1 MSRPP
6 QPEDLYRFRIP
17 TDPNLSPEG
26 ELVAFTIQTAAPGR
40 DAYRHAIWLAPADG
54 SAQPRQVTLGV
65 RSDTHPRF
73 SPDGRTL
80 AFLSDRR
87 PVTEE
92 EPDAP
97 KDREDGTQVHLLPL
111 DGGEARRLTDL
122 PRGVDG
128 FAWSPDGRSLVVRST
143 SYAPTR
149 AADSRA
155 RGKVALPKPGEL
167 PTSDYRYLDRLQ
179 NMLNGPGFVYD
190 RVSNLWIVD
199 VATGAARRLTK
210 GRTSHDAPVFSPD
223 GTRVAYVAQG
233 GRDPDLDWQFDVRV
247 VEVASG
253 RDIRITDGAG
263 SAFGTPAWLADGLTL
278 ALLGHRYPRAGGS
291 RNDIWLFAA
300 DGSEAG
306 KGGGRN
312 LSGRHD
318 LMPGSGMG
326 SDITPGEPARLWATP
341 DGRHLLFTAPIRGSY
356 ELWRIALHDGDV
368 KRLTDGRH
376 YLSGWHAVR
385 RPDGSARVAVIR
397 SDPAALGDV
406 HVVDLGA
413 DGHAGHAD
421 HADGAGSADLRPIT
435 HCNDEVLEEIDLRVA
450 TERWVTVDGLEIQGW
465 LISCAAAEAGEP
477 APLVLQIHGG
487 PHTLYGWA
495 PYWEFQVLAGSGV
508 SVLATNPR
516 GSEGYGQDF
525 NAANVPDWA
534 VGPTRDVL
542 AHVDAAVKAGIADPK
557 RLGVAGGSYGGYLTN
572 WIVGAD
578 QRFAAAMTCRSVS
591 DLATLLL
598 TGDLAGGIFG
608 KMEFGAH
615 PWEDPELY
623 RRLSPLT
630 YADKIRTPLLIQH
643 AENDLRCPIGQAEA
657 LFAVLRTLKRP
668 VRLMRV
674 PNESHE
680 LTRSGAPF
688 RRAENL
694 VQARAWFGHY
704 LVAGRKGLPPL
715 PKNRAGK

>member
-1 MSRPP
+1 MTV
-6 QPEDLYRFRIP
+6 Q
-17 TDPNLSPEG
+17 
-26 ELVAFTIQTAAPGR
+26 VAAPSR
-40 DAYRHAIWLAPADG
+40 DAYRHAIWLVPSDG
-54 SAQPRQVTLGV
+54 STPPRQATIGV
-65 RSDTHPRF
+65 RHDTHPRF
-73 SPDGRTL
+73 SPDGRSL

-92 EPDAP
+92 EPEAP

-128 FAWSPDGRSLVVRST
+128 FAWSPDGRWLVVRSA
-143 SYAPTR
+143 SAR
-149 AADSRA
+149 ANRVEDARA
-155 RGKVALPKPGEL
+155 RGKGAPPKPGEP

-179 NMLNGPGFVYD
+179 NMLNGPGFIYD
-190 RVSNLWIVD
+190 HVSNLWLVE
-199 VATGAARRLTK
+199 VATGAARRLTT
-210 GRTSHDAPVFSPD
+210 GRTNHEDPVFSPD

-233 GRDPDLDWQFDVRV
+233 GRDPDLGWQFDVHV
-247 VEVASG
+247 VDVASG
-253 RDIRITDGAG
+253 RDVRITDGAG
-263 SAFGTPAWLADGLTL
+263 SAFGTPAWLQDARTV
-278 ALLGHRYPRAGGS
+278 AALGHRYPRAGGS

-306 KGGGRN
+306 KGDGRN

-326 SDITPGEPARLWATP
+326 SDITPGEPAHLWAAP
-341 DGRHLLFTAPIRGSY
+341 DGRHLLFSAPVRGSY
-356 ELWRIALHDGDV
+356 ELWRIAIDDGEV
-368 KRLTDGRH
+368 ERLTDGRH

-385 RPDGSARVAVIR
+385 RPDGSVRVAVIR

-406 HVVDLGA
+406 HIVDLGA
-413 DGHAGHAD
+413 DGQAGT
-421 HADGAGSADLRPIT
+421 DGSGGLNRIT
-435 HCNDEVLEEIDLRVA
+435 HWNDEVLAEVDLRPAV
-450 TERWVTVDGLEIQGW
+450 ERWVEVDGQEVQGW
-465 LISCAAAEAGEP
+465 LIPCAAAAAGNA

-508 SVLATNPR
+508 SVLVTNPR

-525 NAANVPDWA
+525 NAANIPDWA

-542 AHVDAAVKAGIADPK
+542 AHVDAVVDDGLADPG

-578 QRFAAAMTCRSVS
+578 SRFAAAMTCRSVT
-591 DLATLLL
+591 DLATLML
-598 TGDLAGGIFG
+598 TGDLAGGMFG
-608 KMEFGAH
+608 KMEFGAQ

-657 LFAVLRTLKRP
+657 LFAVLRTLRRP
-668 VRLMRV
+668 VRFMRV

-694 VQARAWFGHY
+694 VQVRAWFGHY

-715 PKNRAGK
+715 PRDRAGK

>member
-17 TDPNLSPEG
+17 TDPRLSPDG
-26 ELVAFTIQTAAPGR
+26 EMVAFTIQSAARGR

-54 SAQPRQVTLGV
+54 GAPPRQATLGV
-65 RSDTHPRF
+65 RHDTHPRF

-97 KDREDGTQVHLLPL
+97 TDREDGTQVHLLPL

-122 PRGVDG
+122 PRGVTG
-128 FAWSPDGRSLVVRST
+128 FAWSSDGRSLVVQSA
-143 SYAPTR
+143 SHGSTR
-149 AADSRA
+149 AEDARA
-155 RGKVALPKPGEL
+155 RGKKVEPPRPGEP
-167 PTSDYRYLDRLQ
+167 PTSDYRYVDRLQ
-179 NMLNGPGFVYD
+179 NMLNGPGFIYD

-199 VATGAARRLTK
+199 VETGGARRLTA
-210 GRTSHDAPVFSPD
+210 GRTNHEDPVFSPD
-223 GTRVAYVAQG
+223 GTRVAYVARG
-233 GRDPDLDWQFDVRV
+233 GRDPDLDWQFDLHV
-247 VEVASG
+247 VDVASG
-253 RDIRITDGAG
+253 DDVRITDGSG
-263 SAFGTPAWLADGLTL
+263 SAFGSPAWLPDGQTV
-278 ALLGHRYPRAGGS
+278 AALGHRYPRAGGS

-300 DGSEAG
+300 DGSQAG
-306 KGGGRN
+306 KRGGQN

-326 SDITPGEPARLWATP
+326 SDVTPGEPARMWATP

-356 ELWRIALHDGDV
+356 ELWRIAIDDGEV
-368 KRLTDGRH
+368 ERLTEGRH
-376 YLSGWHAVR
+376 YLSGWDAVR
-385 RPDGSARVAVIR
+385 RPDRSARVAVIR

-413 DGHAGHAD
+413 DGHAGDPDEAE
-421 HADGAGSADLRPIT
+421 LRQIS
-435 HCNDEVLEEIDLRVA
+435 HCNADALEEIELRQA
-450 TERWVTVDGLEIQGW
+450 IERWVTVDGLEIQGW
-465 LISCAAAEAGEP
+465 LLPCAAAEAGEP

-525 NAANVPDWA
+525 NAANLPDWA
-534 VGPTRDVL
+534 LGPTRDVL
-542 AHVDAAVKAGIADPK
+542 AHVDAAVEAGIADPR

-572 WIVGAD
+572 WIVAAD
-578 QRFAAAMTCRSVS
+578 QRFAAAMTCRSVT
-591 DLATLLL
+591 DLAALML

-608 KMEFGAH
+608 KMEFGAQ

-630 YADKIRTPLLIQH
+630 YADRIRTPLLIQH
-643 AENDLRCPIGQAEA
+643 AENDLRCPIAQAEA
-657 LFAVLRTLKRP
+657 LFAVLRTLRRP
-668 VRLMRV
+668 VRFMRV

-694 VQARAWFGHY
+694 VQARDWFGHY

-715 PKNRAGK
+715 PRERAGK

>member
-1 MSRPP
+1 MTV
-6 QPEDLYRFRIP
+6 Q
-17 TDPNLSPEG
+17 
-26 ELVAFTIQTAAPGR
+26 VAAPSR
-40 DAYRHAIWLAPADG
+40 DAYRHAIWLVPSDG
-54 SAQPRQVTLGV
+54 STPPRQATLGV
-65 RSDTHPRF
+65 RHDTHPRF
-73 SPDGRTL
+73 SPDGRSL

-92 EPDAP
+92 EPEAP

-128 FAWSPDGRSLVVRST
+128 FAWSPDGRWLVVRSA
-143 SYAPTR
+143 SARPTR
-149 AADSRA
+149 AEDARA
-155 RGKVALPKPGEL
+155 RGKGAPPKPGDP

-179 NMLNGPGFVYD
+179 NMLNGPGFIYD
-190 RVSNLWIVD
+190 HVSNLWLVE
-199 VATGAARRLTK
+199 VATGTARRLTT
-210 GRTSHDAPVFSPD
+210 GRTNHEDPVFSPD

-233 GRDPDLDWQFDVRV
+233 GRDPDLGWQFDVHV
-247 VEVASG
+247 VDVASG
-253 RDIRITDGAG
+253 RDVRITDGAG
-263 SAFGTPAWLADGLTL
+263 SAFGTPAWLEDGRTV
-278 ALLGHRYPRAGGS
+278 AMLGHRYPRAGGS

-300 DGSEAG
+300 DGSQAR
-306 KGGGRN
+306 KGEGRN

-326 SDITPGEPARLWATP
+326 SDITPGEPAHLWAAP
-341 DGRHLLFTAPIRGSY
+341 DGRHLLFSAPVRGSY
-356 ELWRIALHDGDV
+356 ELWRIALDDGEV
-368 KRLTDGRH
+368 ERLTDGRH

-385 RPDGSARVAVIR
+385 RPDGSVRVAVIR
-397 SDPAALGDV
+397 SDPTALGDV

-413 DGHAGHAD
+413 DGRAGTD
-421 HADGAGSADLRPIT
+421 SGDGLRRITHWNDDVLEEVDLRPA
-435 HCNDEVLEEIDLRVA
+435 V
-450 TERWVTVDGLEIQGW
+450 ERWVEVDGQEVQGW
-465 LISCAAAEAGEP
+465 LIPCATAAAGNA

-525 NAANVPDWA
+525 NAANIPDWA

-542 AHVDAAVKAGIADPK
+542 AHVDAVVGDGLADPG

-578 QRFAAAMTCRSVS
+578 SRFAAAMTCRSVT
-591 DLATLLL
+591 DLATLML
-598 TGDLAGGIFG
+598 TGDLAGGMFG
-608 KMEFGAH
+608 KMEFGAQ

-630 YADKIRTPLLIQH
+630 YADRIRTPLLIQH

-657 LFAVLRTLKRP
+657 LFAVLRTLRRP
-668 VRLMRV
+668 VRFMRV

-694 VQARAWFGHY
+694 VQVKAWFGHY

-715 PKNRAGK
+715 PRNRAGK

>member
-1 MSRPP
+1 MTV
-6 QPEDLYRFRIP
+6 Q
-17 TDPNLSPEG
+17 
-26 ELVAFTIQTAAPGR
+26 VAAPSR
-40 DAYRHAIWLAPADG
+40 DAYRHAIWLVPSDG
-54 SAQPRQVTLGV
+54 STPPRQATLGV
-65 RSDTHPRF
+65 RHDTHPRF
-73 SPDGRTL
+73 SPDGRSL

-92 EPDAP
+92 EPEAP
-97 KDREDGTQVHLLPL
+97 TDREDATQVHLLPL

-128 FAWSPDGRSLVVRST
+128 FAWSPDGRWLVVRSA
-143 SYAPTR
+143 SAR
-149 AADSRA
+149 ANRVEDARA
-155 RGKVALPKPGEL
+155 RGKGAPPKPGEP

-179 NMLNGPGFVYD
+179 NMLNGPGFIYD
-190 RVSNLWIVD
+190 HVSNLWLVE
-199 VATGAARRLTK
+199 VATGAARRLTT
-210 GRTSHDAPVFSPD
+210 GRTNHEDPVFSPD

-233 GRDPDLDWQFDVRV
+233 GRDPDLGWQFDVHV
-247 VEVASG
+247 VDVASG
-253 RDIRITDGAG
+253 RDVRITDGAS
-263 SAFGTPAWLADGLTL
+263 SAFGTPAWLQDGRTV
-278 ALLGHRYPRAGGS
+278 AALGHRYPRAGGS

-306 KGGGRN
+306 KGEGRN

-326 SDITPGEPARLWATP
+326 SDITPGEPAHLWAAP
-341 DGRHLLFTAPIRGSY
+341 DGRHLLFSAPVRGSY
-356 ELWRIALHDGDV
+356 ELWRIAIDDGEV
-368 KRLTDGRH
+368 ERLTDGRH

-385 RPDGSARVAVIR
+385 RPDGSVRVAVIR

-406 HVVDLGA
+406 HIVDLGA
-413 DGHAGHAD
+413 DGQAGT
-421 HADGAGSADLRPIT
+421 DGSGGLNRIT
-435 HCNDEVLEEIDLRVA
+435 HWNDEVLAEVDLRPAV
-450 TERWVTVDGLEIQGW
+450 ERWVEVDGQEVQGW
-465 LISCAAAEAGEP
+465 LIPCAAAAAGNA

-508 SVLATNPR
+508 SVLVTNPR

-525 NAANVPDWA
+525 NAANIPDWA

-542 AHVDAAVKAGIADPK
+542 AHVDAVVDDGLADPG

-578 QRFAAAMTCRSVS
+578 SRFAAAMTCRSVT
-591 DLATLLL
+591 DLATLML
-598 TGDLAGGIFG
+598 TGDLAGGMFG
-608 KMEFGAH
+608 KMEFGAQ

-657 LFAVLRTLKRP
+657 LFAVLRTLRRP
-668 VRLMRV
+668 VRFMRV

-694 VQARAWFGHY
+694 VQVRAWFGHY

-715 PKNRAGK
+715 PRDRAGK

>member
-17 TDPNLSPEG
+17 TDPWLSPSG
-26 ELVAFTIQTAAPGR
+26 ELVAMSVQVAAPSR
-40 DAYRHAIWLAPADG
+40 DAYRHAIWLVPSDG
-54 SAQPRQVTLGV
+54 STPPRQATLGV
-65 RSDTHPRF
+65 RHDTHPRF
-73 SPDGRTL
+73 SPDGRWL

-92 EPDAP
+92 EPEAP

-128 FAWSPDGRSLVVRST
+128 FAWSPDGRWLVVRSA
-143 SYAPTR
+143 SAR
-149 AADSRA
+149 ANRVEDARA
-155 RGKVALPKPGEL
+155 RGKGAPPKPGEP

-179 NMLNGPGFVYD
+179 NMLNGPGFIYD
-190 RVSNLWIVD
+190 HVSNLWLVE
-199 VATGAARRLTK
+199 VATGAARRLTT
-210 GRTSHDAPVFSPD
+210 GRTNHEDPVFSPD

-233 GRDPDLDWQFDVRV
+233 GRDPDLGWQFDVHV
-247 VEVASG
+247 VDVASG
-253 RDIRITDGAG
+253 RDVRITDGAG
-263 SAFGTPAWLADGLTL
+263 SAFGTPAWLQDGRTV
-278 ALLGHRYPRAGGS
+278 AALGHRYPRAGGS

-300 DGSEAG
+300 DGSQAR
-306 KGGGRN
+306 KGEGRN

-326 SDITPGEPARLWATP
+326 SDITPGEPAHLWAAP
-341 DGRHLLFTAPIRGSY
+341 DGRHLLFSAPVRGSY
-356 ELWRIALHDGDV
+356 ELWRIAIDDGEV
-368 KRLTDGRH
+368 ERLTDGRH

-385 RPDGSARVAVIR
+385 RPDGSVRVAVIR

-406 HVVDLGA
+406 HIVALGA
-413 DGHAGHAD
+413 DGQAGT
-421 HADGAGSADLRPIT
+421 DGSGGLNRIT
-435 HCNDEVLEEIDLRVA
+435 HWNDEVLAEVDLRPAV
-450 TERWVTVDGLEIQGW
+450 ERWVEVDGQEVQGW
-465 LISCAAAEAGEP
+465 LIPCAAAAAGNA

-525 NAANVPDWA
+525 NAANIPDWA

-542 AHVDAAVKAGIADPK
+542 AHVDAVVGDGLADPG

-578 QRFAAAMTCRSVS
+578 SRFAAAMTCRSVT
-591 DLATLLL
+591 DLATLML
-598 TGDLAGGIFG
+598 TGDLAGGMFG
-608 KMEFGAH
+608 KMEFGAQ

-630 YADKIRTPLLIQH
+630 YADRIRTPLLIQH

-657 LFAVLRTLKRP
+657 LFAVLRTLRRP
-668 VRLMRV
+668 VRFMRV

-694 VQARAWFGHY
+694 VQVRAWFGHY

-715 PKNRAGK
+715 PRNRAGK

>member
-6 QPEDLYRFRIP
+6 QPDDLYRFRIP
-17 TDPNLSPEG
+17 TDPQLSPNG
-26 ELVAFTIQTAAPGR
+26 DSIAFTVQVAAPGR
-40 DAYRHAIWLAPADG
+40 DAYRHAIWLVPADASAPA
-54 SAQPRQVTLGV
+54 RQVTLGV
-65 RSDTHPRF
+65 RHDTHPRF

-97 KDREDGTQVHLLPL
+97 PDREDGTQVHLLPL

-128 FAWSPDGRSLVVRST
+128 FAWSPDGRSLVVRSA
-143 SYAPTR
+143 SRAPDRR
-149 AADSRA
+149 ADARA
-155 RGKVALPKPGEL
+155 RGKAPQPKPGQ
-167 PTSDYRYLDRLQ
+167 PPVSDYRYIDRLQ

-190 RVSNLWIVD
+190 HVANLWLVD
-199 VATGAARRLTK
+199 AVTGAARRLTT
-210 GRTSHDAPVFSPD
+210 GPTSHDDLVFSPD
-223 GTRVAYVAQG
+223 GSRVAYVAQG

-247 VEVASG
+247 VDVASG
-253 RDIRITDGAG
+253 HDIRITDSAG
-263 SAFGTPAWLADGLTL
+263 SAFGSPAWLADGRTV
-278 ALLGHRYPRAGGS
+278 AVLGHRYPRAGGS

-300 DGSEAG
+300 DGSEAAAG
-306 KGGGRN
+306 AGHN
-312 LSGRHD
+312 LSERHD

-341 DGRHLLFTAPIRGSY
+341 DGRHILFTAPIHGSY
-356 ELWRIALHDGDV
+356 ELWRIAIDDGKVD
-368 KRLTDGRH
+368 RITDGHH
-376 YLSGWHAVR
+376 YLSGWHAVPR
-385 RPDGSARVAVIR
+385 TGLGVRVAAIR
-397 SDPAALGDV
+397 SDPTALGDV
-406 HVVDLGA
+406 HVVDLGS
-413 DGHAGHAD
+413 
-421 HADGAGSADLRPIT
+421 DGAADDPAGAELRRIT
-435 HCNDEVLEEIDLRVA
+435 RCNEDALEEIELRPAV
-450 TERWVTVDGLEIQGW
+450 ERWVTVDGREIQGW
-465 LISCAAAEAGEP
+465 LTPCVAAAAGEP
-477 APLVLQIHGG
+477 APLVLEIHGG

-495 PYWEFQVLAGSGV
+495 PTWEFQVLAGSGI

-525 NAANVPDWA
+525 NAANLPDWA
-534 VGPTRDVL
+534 IGPTRDVL
-542 AHVDAAVKAGIADPK
+542 AHVDAAVAAGLADPK

-572 WIVGAD
+572 WIVAAD
-578 QRFAAAMTCRSVS
+578 QRFAAAMTCRSVT
-591 DLATLLL
+591 DLATLML

-608 KMEFGAH
+608 TMEFGAQ

-630 YADKIRTPLLIQH
+630 YAEQIRTPLLIQH

-668 VRLMRV
+668 VRFMRV
-674 PNESHE
+674 PNETHE

-688 RRAENL
+688 RRKENL

-704 LVAGRKGLPPL
+704 LVAGRRGLPPL
-715 PKNRAGK
+715 PKERAGK

>member
-17 TDPNLSPEG
+17 TDPWLSPSG
-26 ELVAFTIQTAAPGR
+26 ELVAMPVQVAAPTR
-40 DAYRHAIWLAPADG
+40 DAYRHAIWLVPSDG
-54 SAQPRQVTLGV
+54 STPPRQATLGV
-65 RSDTHPRF
+65 RHDTHPRF
-73 SPDGRTL
+73 SPDGRWL

-92 EPDAP
+92 EPEAP

-128 FAWSPDGRSLVVRST
+128 FAWSPDGRWLVVRSA
-143 SYAPTR
+143 SAGPTR
-149 AADSRA
+149 EEDARA
-155 RGKVALPKPGEL
+155 RGKGAPPKPGEP

-179 NMLNGPGFVYD
+179 NMLNGPGFIYD
-190 RVSNLWIVD
+190 HVSNLWLVEA
-199 VATGAARRLTK
+199 ATGATRRLTT
-210 GRTSHDAPVFSPD
+210 GRTNHEDPVFSPD

-233 GRDPDLDWQFDVRV
+233 GRDPDLGWQFDVHV
-247 VEVASG
+247 VDVANG
-253 RDIRITDGAG
+253 RDVRITDGAG
-263 SAFGTPAWLADGLTL
+263 SAFGTPAWLADGRTV
-278 ALLGHRYPRAGGS
+278 AVLGHRYPRAGGS

-306 KGGGRN
+306 KGEGRN

-326 SDITPGEPARLWATP
+326 SDITPGEPAHLWAAP
-341 DGRHLLFTAPIRGSY
+341 DGRHLLFSAPVRGSY
-356 ELWRIALHDGDV
+356 ELWRIAIDDGEV
-368 KRLTDGRH
+368 ERLTDGRH
-376 YLSGWHAVR
+376 YLSGWHAAR
-385 RPDGSARVAVIR
+385 RPDGSVRVAVIR
-397 SDPAALGDV
+397 SDPTALGDV

-413 DGHAGHAD
+413 DGRAGT
-421 HADGAGSADLRPIT
+421 DGDGGLRRIT
-435 HCNDEVLEEIDLRVA
+435 HWNDEVLAGVDLRPAV
-450 TERWVTVDGLEIQGW
+450 ERWVEVDGQEIQGW
-465 LISCAAAEAGEP
+465 LIPCSAAAAGNA

-525 NAANVPDWA
+525 NAANIPDWA

-542 AHVDAAVKAGIADPK
+542 AHVDAVVDDGLADPA

-578 QRFAAAMTCRSVS
+578 SRFAAAMTCRSVT
-591 DLATLLL
+591 DLATLML
-598 TGDLAGGIFG
+598 TGDLAGGMFG
-608 KMEFGAH
+608 KMEFGAQ

-630 YADKIRTPLLIQH
+630 NADKIRTPLLIQH

-668 VRLMRV
+668 VRFMRV

-694 VQARAWFGHY
+694 VQVRAWFGHY

-715 PKNRAGK
+715 PRVRAGK

>member
-1 MSRPP
+1 
-6 QPEDLYRFRIP
+6 
-17 TDPNLSPEG
+17 
-26 ELVAFTIQTAAPGR
+26 
-40 DAYRHAIWLAPADG
+40 
-54 SAQPRQVTLGV
+54 
-65 RSDTHPRF
+65 
-73 SPDGRTL
+73 
-80 AFLSDRR
+80 
-87 PVTEE
+87 
-92 EPDAP
+92 
-97 KDREDGTQVHLLPL
+97 
-111 DGGEARRLTDL
+111 
-122 PRGVDG
+122 
-128 FAWSPDGRSLVVRST
+128 
-143 SYAPTR
+143 
-149 AADSRA
+149 
-155 RGKVALPKPGEL
+155 
-167 PTSDYRYLDRLQ
+167 
-179 NMLNGPGFVYD
+179 
-190 RVSNLWIVD
+190 
-199 VATGAARRLTK
+199 
-210 GRTSHDAPVFSPD
+210 
-223 GTRVAYVAQG
+223 
-233 GRDPDLDWQFDVRV
+233 
-247 VEVASG
+247 
-253 RDIRITDGAG
+253 
-263 SAFGTPAWLADGLTL
+263 
-278 ALLGHRYPRAGGS
+278 
-291 RNDIWLFAA
+291 
-300 DGSEAG
+300 
-306 KGGGRN
+306 
-312 LSGRHD
+312 
-318 LMPGSGMG
+318 MG

-356 ELWRIALHDGDV
+356 ELWRIALDDGEV
-368 KRLTDGRH
+368 ERLTDGRH
-376 YLSGWHAVR
+376 YLSGWDAVR
-385 RPDGSARVAVIR
+385 RPDASVRVAVIR
-397 SDPAALGDV
+397 SDPTALGDV

-413 DGHAGHAD
+413 DGHAGE
-421 HADGAGSADLRPIT
+421 ADGAELRRIT
-435 HCNDEVLEEIDLRVA
+435 HCNDDALEEIELRGA
-450 TERWVTVDGLEIQGW
+450 TERWVTVDGIEIQGW
-465 LISCAAAEAGEP
+465 LILCAAAEAGEP

-495 PYWEFQVLAGSGV
+495 PCWEFQVLAGSGV

-542 AHVDAAVKAGIADPK
+542 AHVDATVGAGIADPK

-578 QRFAAAMTCRSVS
+578 QRFAAAMTCRSVT
-591 DLATLLL
+591 DLATLML
-598 TGDLAGGIFG
+598 TGDLAGGLFG
-608 KMEFGAH
+608 TMEFGAQ

-668 VRLMRV
+668 VRFMRV

>member
-17 TDPNLSPEG
+17 TDPWLSPSG
-26 ELVAFTIQTAAPGR
+26 ELVAMTVQVAAPSR
-40 DAYRHAIWLAPADG
+40 VAYRHAIWLVPSDG
-54 SAQPRQVTLGV
+54 STPPRQATLGV
-65 RSDTHPRF
+65 RHDTHPRF
-73 SPDGRTL
+73 SPDGRSL

-92 EPDAP
+92 EPEAP

-128 FAWSPDGRSLVVRST
+128 FAWSPDGRWLVVRSA
-143 SYAPTR
+143 SARPTR
-149 AADSRA
+149 AEDARA
-155 RGKVALPKPGEL
+155 RGKGAPPKPGDP

-179 NMLNGPGFVYD
+179 NMLNGPGFIYD
-190 RVSNLWIVD
+190 HVSNLWLVE
-199 VATGAARRLTK
+199 VATGTARRLTT
-210 GRTSHDAPVFSPD
+210 GRTNHEDPVFSPD

-233 GRDPDLDWQFDVRV
+233 GRDPDLGWQFDVHV
-247 VEVASG
+247 VDVASG
-253 RDIRITDGAG
+253 RDVRITDGAG
-263 SAFGTPAWLADGLTL
+263 SAFGTPAWLEDGRTV
-278 ALLGHRYPRAGGS
+278 AMLGHRYPRAGGS

-300 DGSEAG
+300 DGSQAR
-306 KGGGRN
+306 KGEGRN

-326 SDITPGEPARLWATP
+326 SDITPGEPAHLWAAP
-341 DGRHLLFTAPIRGSY
+341 DGRHLLFSAPVRGSY
-356 ELWRIALHDGDV
+356 ELWRIALDDGEV
-368 KRLTDGRH
+368 ERLTDGRH

-385 RPDGSARVAVIR
+385 RPDGSVRVAVIR
-397 SDPAALGDV
+397 SDPTALGDV
-406 HVVDLGA
+406 HVFDLGA
-413 DGHAGHAD
+413 DGRAGTD
-421 HADGAGSADLRPIT
+421 SGDGLRRITHWNDDVLEEVDLRPA
-435 HCNDEVLEEIDLRVA
+435 V
-450 TERWVTVDGLEIQGW
+450 ERWVEVDGQEVQGW
-465 LISCAAAEAGEP
+465 LIPCATAAAGNA

-525 NAANVPDWA
+525 NAANIPDWA

-542 AHVDAAVKAGIADPK
+542 AHVDAVVGDGLADPG

-578 QRFAAAMTCRSVS
+578 SRFAAAMTCRSVT
-591 DLATLLL
+591 DLATLML
-598 TGDLAGGIFG
+598 TGDLAGGMFG
-608 KMEFGAH
+608 KMEFGAQ

-630 YADKIRTPLLIQH
+630 YADRIRTPLLIQH

-657 LFAVLRTLKRP
+657 LFAVLRTLRRP
-668 VRLMRV
+668 VRFMRV

-694 VQARAWFGHY
+694 VQVRAWFGHY

-715 PKNRAGK
+715 PRNRAGK

>member
-17 TDPNLSPEG
+17 TDPTLSPDG
-26 ELVAFTIQTAAPGR
+26 KLVAFAIQTAAPGR

-54 SAQPRQVTLGV
+54 SAPPRQVTLGV
-65 RSDTHPRF
+65 RHDTHPRF

-80 AFLSDRR
+80 AFQSDRR

-128 FAWSPDGRSLVVRST
+128 FAWSPDGRSLVVRSA
-143 SYAPTR
+143 SHGPTR
-149 AADSRA
+149 QADARA
-155 RGKVALPKPGEL
+155 RGKVAPPKPGQP

-179 NMLNGPGFVYD
+179 NMLNGPGFIYD

-199 VATGAARRLTK
+199 VATGTARRLTT
-210 GRTSHDAPVFSPD
+210 GRTSHEDPVFSPD
-223 GTRVAYVAQG
+223 GMRVAYVAQG
-233 GRDPDLDWQFDVRV
+233 GRDPDLHWQVDVRV

-263 SAFGTPAWLADGLTL
+263 SAFGSPAWLADGLTL

-300 DGSEAG
+300 DGGEAG

-341 DGRHLLFTAPIRGSY
+341 DGQHLLFTAPIRGSY
-356 ELWRIALHDGDV
+356 ELWRIALDDGEV
-368 KRLTDGRH
+368 ERLTDGRH

-385 RPDGSARVAVIR
+385 RPDGSVRAAAIK

-413 DGHAGHAD
+413 DGHAGDAD
-421 HADGAGSADLRPIT
+421 RAELRRIT
-435 HCNDEVLEEIDLRVA
+435 RCNDEALEEIDLRAA
-450 TERWVTVDGLEIQGW
+450 TERWVTVDGLEIHGW
-465 LISCAAAEAGEP
+465 LIPCAAAEAGEP

-525 NAANVPDWA
+525 NAANLPDWA

-542 AHVDAAVKAGIADPK
+542 AHVDAAVEAGIADPK

-578 QRFAAAMTCRSVS
+578 QRFAAAMTCRSVT
-591 DLATLLL
+591 DLATLML

-630 YADKIRTPLLIQH
+630 HAEKIRTPLLIQH

-657 LFAVLRTLKRP
+657 LFAALRTLKRP
-668 VRLMRV
+668 VRFMRV

-694 VQARAWFGHY
+694 VQTRAWFGHY

-715 PKNRAGK
+715 PRNRAGK

>member
-1 MSRPP
+1 MPRPP

-17 TDPNLSPEG
+17 TDPQLSPDG
-26 ELVAFTIQTAAPGR
+26 DFVAFTAQTVAPGR

-54 SAQPRQVTLGV
+54 STPPRQVTLGI
-65 RSDTHPRF
+65 RHDTHPRF
-73 SPDGRTL
+73 SPDGRSL
-80 AFLSDRR
+80 GFLSDRR
-87 PVTEE
+87 PVIEE
-92 EPDAP
+92 EPGAP
-97 KDREDGTQVHLLPL
+97 ADREDATQVHLLPL

-128 FAWSPDGRSLVVRST
+128 FEWSPDGRSLVVRSA
-143 SYAPTR
+143 SHGPTR
-149 AADSRA
+149 KDDLQV
-155 RGKVALPKPGEL
+155 RGKVEPPKPGTP

-190 RVSNLWIVD
+190 RVRNLWIVD
-199 VATGAARRLTK
+199 VATGAARRLTT
-210 GRTSHDAPVFSPD
+210 GPTGHDDPVFSPD
-223 GTRVAYVAQG
+223 GRRVAYVAQG
-233 GRDPDLDWQFDVRV
+233 GRDPDLDWQFDVHV

-253 RDIRITDGAG
+253 RDVRITDGAG
-263 SAFGTPAWLADGLTL
+263 SAFGSPAWLGDGQTV
-278 ALLGHRYPRAGGS
+278 AVLGHRYPRAGGS
-291 RNDIWLFAA
+291 RNDIWLFAG

-306 KGGGRN
+306 RGAGRN

-326 SDITPGEPARLWATP
+326 SDITPGEPAHLWATP
-341 DGRHLLFTAPIRGSY
+341 DGRHLLFTAPARGSY
-356 ELWRIALHDGDV
+356 ELWRIALDDGDV
-368 KRLTDGRH
+368 ERLTEGRH
-376 YLSGWHAVR
+376 YLSGWNAVR
-385 RPDGSARVAVIR
+385 DPAGGVRVAVVR
-397 SDPAALGDV
+397 SAPAALGDV
-406 HVVDLGA
+406 HVVDLLE
-413 DGHAGHAD
+413 DGRAG
-421 HADGAGSADLRPIT
+421 DGAMAGLRRVTDLN
-435 HCNDEVLEEIDLRVA
+435 HDALEEIELRTSV
-450 TERWVTVDGLEIQGW
+450 ERWVTVDDLEIQGW
-465 LISCAAAEAGEP
+465 LLPCAAAEAGEP

-525 NAANVPDWA
+525 NAAILPDWA
-534 VGPTRDVL
+534 AGPTRDVL
-542 AHVDAAVKAGIADPK
+542 AHVDAAVAAGLADPN

-572 WIVGAD
+572 WIVAAD
-578 QRFAAAMTCRSVS
+578 QRFAAAMTCRSVT
-591 DLATLLL
+591 DLATLML
-598 TGDLAGGIFG
+598 TGDLSGGMFG
-608 KMEFGAH
+608 KMEFGAQ

-630 YADKIRTPLLIQH
+630 YADRIRTPLLIQH

-657 LFAVLRTLKRP
+657 LFAVLRTFRRP
-668 VRLMRV
+668 VRFMRV

-694 VQARAWFGHY
+694 AQVRAWFGHY
-704 LVAGRKGLPPL
+704 LVAGKRGLPPL
-715 PKNRAGK
+715 PKERAGK

>member
-17 TDPNLSPEG
+17 TDPRLSPDG
-26 ELVAFTIQTAAPGR
+26 TLIAFTVQTAAPGR
-40 DAYRHAIWLAPADG
+40 DAYRHAIWVAQADG
-54 SAQPRQVTLGV
+54 SAPPRQLTLGI
-65 RSDTHPRF
+65 RHDTHPRF

-97 KDREDGTQVHLLPL
+97 KDREDGTQVQLLPL

-128 FAWSPDGRSLVVRST
+128 FAWSPDGTSLVVQSASHAST
-143 SYAPTR
+143 SK
-149 AADSRA
+149 ADARA
-155 RGKVALPKPGEL
+155 RGKVAPPKPGQP

-190 RVSNLWIVD
+190 RVSNLWIVE
-199 VATGAARRLTK
+199 VATGAARRLTT
-210 GRTSHDAPVFSPD
+210 GRTSHDEPVFSPD
-223 GTRVAYVAQG
+223 GTRVAYIAQG
-233 GRDPDLDWQFDVRV
+233 GRDPDLDWQFDAHV
-247 VEVASG
+247 VDVASG
-253 RDIRITDGAG
+253 RDVRITDGAG
-263 SAFGTPAWLADGLTL
+263 SAFGTPAWLADGRTVV
-278 ALLGHRYPRAGGS
+278 LLGHRYPRAGGS

-326 SDITPGEPARLWATP
+326 SDITPGEPAHLWAAP
-341 DGRHLLFTAPIRGSY
+341 DGRHLLFTAPMRGSY
-356 ELWRIALHDGDV
+356 ELWRIALDDGEV
-368 KRLTDGRH
+368 ERLTDGRH
-376 YLSGWHAVR
+376 YLSGWDAVR
-385 RPDGSARVAVIR
+385 LPDGGVRVAAIK
-397 SDPAALGDV
+397 SEPTALSDV

-413 DGHAGHAD
+413 DGHA
-421 HADGAGSADLRPIT
+421 DGAELRRIT
-435 HCNDEVLEEIDLRVA
+435 HSNDEVLGEIDLLAA

-465 LISCAAAEAGEP
+465 IIPCAAAGAGEP

-508 SVLATNPR
+508 SVLSTNPR

-542 AHVDAAVKAGIADPK
+542 AHVDAAVEAGIADPT

-578 QRFAAAMTCRSVS
+578 ARFAAAMTCRSVT
-591 DLATLLL
+591 DLATLML

-608 KMEFGAH
+608 KLEFGAH

-630 YADKIRTPLLIQH
+630 YAEEIRTPLLIQH

-715 PKNRAGK
+715 PRNRAGK

>member
-6 QPEDLYRFRIP
+6 QPDDLYRFRIP
-17 TDPNLSPEG
+17 TDPHLSPDG
-26 ELVAFTIQTAAPGR
+26 ELVAFTIQVAAPGR
-40 DAYRHAIWLAPADG
+40 DAYRHATWLTPADG
-54 SAQPRQVTLGV
+54 SAPPRQVTLGV
-65 RSDTHPRF
+65 RHDTHPRF

-128 FAWSPDGRSLVVRST
+128 FAWSPDGRSLVVRSA
-143 SYAPTR
+143 SR
-149 AADSRA
+149 ASSRKADARA
-155 RGKVALPKPGEL
+155 RGKVEPPKPGEQ

-179 NMLNGPGFVYD
+179 NMLNGPGFIYD
-190 RVSNLWIVD
+190 HVSNLWIVD
-199 VATGAARRLTK
+199 VATGAARRLTT
-210 GRTSHDAPVFSPD
+210 GRTSQEDPVFSPD

-247 VEVASG
+247 VDVASG
-253 RDIRITDGAG
+253 RDIRITDGVG
-263 SAFGTPAWLADGLTL
+263 SAFGTPAWLVDGLTL

-300 DGSEAG
+300 DGSQAG

-326 SDITPGEPARLWATP
+326 SDITPGEPANLWATP

-356 ELWRIALHDGDV
+356 ELWRIALDDGEV
-368 KRLTDGRH
+368 ERLTDGRH

-385 RPDGSARVAVIR
+385 RPDGSVRVAAIK
-397 SDPAALGDV
+397 SDPAALGDL

-413 DGHAGHAD
+413 GGE
-421 HADGAGSADLRPIT
+421 ADGAELRQIS
-435 HCNDEVLEEIDLRVA
+435 HCNAEALEEIDLRPA

-465 LISCAAAEAGEP
+465 LIACAAAEVGQP

-542 AHVDAAVKAGIADPK
+542 AHVDAAVEAGIADPK

-578 QRFAAAMTCRSVS
+578 QRFAAAMTCRSVT
-591 DLATLLL
+591 DLATLML
-598 TGDLAGGIFG
+598 TGDLAGGMFG

-657 LFAVLRTLKRP
+657 LFAVLRTFKRP
-668 VRLMRV
+668 VRFMRV

-680 LTRSGAPF
+680 LTRSGTPF
-688 RRAENL
+688 RRTENL

-715 PKNRAGK
+715 PRNRAGK

>member
-6 QPEDLYRFRIP
+6 QPDDLYRFRIP
-17 TDPNLSPEG
+17 TDPHLSPDG
-26 ELVAFTIQTAAPGR
+26 ELVAFTIQVAAPGR
-40 DAYRHAIWLAPADG
+40 DAYRHATWLTPTDG
-54 SAQPRQVTLGV
+54 SAPPRQVTLGV
-65 RSDTHPRF
+65 RHDTHPRF

-128 FAWSPDGRSLVVRST
+128 FAWSPDGRSLVVRSA
-143 SYAPTR
+143 SQASSR
-149 AADSRA
+149 KADARA
-155 RGKVALPKPGEL
+155 RGKVEPPKPGEQ

-179 NMLNGPGFVYD
+179 NMLNGPGFIYD
-190 RVSNLWIVD
+190 HVSNLWIVD
-199 VATGAARRLTK
+199 VATGAARRLTT
-210 GRTSHDAPVFSPD
+210 GRTSHEDPVFSPD

-233 GRDPDLDWQFDVRV
+233 GRDPDLEWQFDVRV
-247 VEVASG
+247 VDVASG

-263 SAFGTPAWLADGLTL
+263 SAFGTPTWLVDGLTL

-300 DGSEAG
+300 DGSQAG

-326 SDITPGEPARLWATP
+326 SDITPGEPANLWATP

-356 ELWRIALHDGDV
+356 ELWRIALDDGEV
-368 KRLTDGRH
+368 ERLTDGHH

-385 RPDGSARVAVIR
+385 RPDGSVRVAAIK

-413 DGHAGHAD
+413 GGE
-421 HADGAGSADLRPIT
+421 ADGAELRQIT
-435 HCNDEVLEEIDLRVA
+435 HCNAEALEEIDLRPA

-465 LISCAAAEAGEP
+465 LIACAAAEVGQP

-542 AHVDAAVKAGIADPK
+542 AHVDAAVEAGIADPQ

-578 QRFAAAMTCRSVS
+578 QRFAAAMTCRSVT
-591 DLATLLL
+591 DLATLML
-598 TGDLAGGIFG
+598 TGDLAGGMFG

-630 YADKIRTPLLIQH
+630 YAEKIRTPLLIQH

-657 LFAVLRTLKRP
+657 LFAVLRTFKRP
-668 VRLMRV
+668 VRFMRV

-680 LTRSGAPF
+680 LTRSGTPF

-694 VQARAWFGHY
+694 VQARAWFGYY

-715 PKNRAGK
+715 PRNRAGK

>member
-17 TDPNLSPEG
+17 TDPNLSPDG
-26 ELVAFTIQTAAPGR
+26 ELVAFTIQTAAPVR
-40 DAYRHAIWLAPADG
+40 DGYRHAIWLAPVDG
-54 SAQPRQVTLGV
+54 SAPPRQVTLGV

-111 DGGEARRLTDL
+111 DAGEARRLTDL

-128 FAWSPDGRSLVVRST
+128 FAFSPDGRSLVVRSA
-143 SYAPTR
+143 SHAPTR
-149 AADSRA
+149 AADARA

-263 SAFGTPAWLADGLTL
+263 SAFGTPAWLTDGRTV
-278 ALLGHRYPRAGGS
+278 AALGHRYPRAGGS

-318 LMPGSGMG
+318 LMPDSGMG
-326 SDITPGEPARLWATP
+326 SDITPGEPAHLWATP
-341 DGRHLLFTAPIRGSY
+341 DGRHLLFAAPIRGSY
-356 ELWRIALHDGDV
+356 ELWRIALDDGEV
-368 KRLTDGRH
+368 ERLTDGRH
-376 YLSGWHAVR
+376 YLSGWHAIR
-385 RPDGSARVAVIR
+385 RPDGSVRVAVIR
-397 SDPAALGDV
+397 SDPTALGDV
-406 HVVDLGA
+406 HVVDPGA
-413 DGHAGHAD
+413 DGHAGHAEG
-421 HADGAGSADLRPIT
+421 AGGAGSAELRRIT
-435 HCNDEVLEEIDLRVA
+435 HCNDEVIEEIDLRAA
-450 TERWVTVDGLEIQGW
+450 TERWVTVDGLDIQGW
-465 LISCAAAEAGEP
+465 LISCAAAEAGAP

-487 PHTLYGWA
+487 PHALYGWA

-542 AHVDAAVKAGIADPK
+542 AHVDAAVEAGIADPK

-578 QRFAAAMTCRSVS
+578 QRFAAAMTCRSVT

-715 PKNRAGK
+715 PRNRAGK

>member
-1 MSRPP
+1 
-6 QPEDLYRFRIP
+6 
-17 TDPNLSPEG
+17 
-26 ELVAFTIQTAAPGR
+26 V
-40 DAYRHAIWLAPADG
+40 WLAPAAG
-54 SAQPRQVTLGV
+54 GAPPRQVTLGV
-65 RSDTHPRF
+65 RHDTHPRF

-122 PRGVDG
+122 PRGVTG
-128 FAWSPDGRSLVVRST
+128 FAWSPDGRSMVVQSA
-143 SYAPTR
+143 SHGSTR
-149 AADSRA
+149 AEDARA
-155 RGKVALPKPGEL
+155 RGRKVEPPRPGEP

-179 NMLNGPGFVYD
+179 NMLNGPGFIYD
-190 RVSNLWIVD
+190 RVTNLWIVD
-199 VATGAARRLTK
+199 VETGGARRLTV
-210 GRTSHDAPVFSPD
+210 GRTNHEDPVFSPD
-223 GTRVAYVAQG
+223 GTRVAYVARG
-233 GRDPDLDWQFDVRV
+233 GRDPDLDWQFDLHV
-247 VEVASG
+247 VDVASG
-253 RDIRITDGAG
+253 HDVRITDGAG
-263 SAFGTPAWLADGLTL
+263 SAFGSPAWLADGQTV
-278 ALLGHRYPRAGGS
+278 AALGHRYPRAGGS

-300 DGSEAG
+300 DGSQAG
-306 KGGGRN
+306 KRGGHN
-312 LSGRHD
+312 LSGHHD

-326 SDITPGEPARLWATP
+326 SDVTPGEPARLWATP

-356 ELWRIALHDGDV
+356 ELWRIAIDDGDV
-368 KRLTDGRH
+368 ERVTHGRH
-376 YLSGWHAVR
+376 YLSGWDAIR

-413 DGHAGHAD
+413 DGHAGDSDEAE
-421 HADGAGSADLRPIT
+421 LRQIS
-435 HCNDEVLEEIDLRVA
+435 HCNADAVEEIELRQA
-450 TERWVTVDGLEIQGW
+450 IERWVTVDGLEIQGW
-465 LISCAAAEAGEP
+465 FLPCAAAEAGEP

-525 NAANVPDWA
+525 NAANLPDWA
-534 VGPTRDVL
+534 LGPTRDVL
-542 AHVDAAVKAGIADPK
+542 AHVDAAVEAGIADPR

-572 WIVGAD
+572 WIVAAD
-578 QRFAAAMTCRSVS
+578 QRFAAAMTCRSVT
-591 DLATLLL
+591 DLAALML

-608 KMEFGAH
+608 KMEFGAQ

-630 YADKIRTPLLIQH
+630 YADRIRTPLLIQH

-657 LFAVLRTLKRP
+657 LFAVLRTLRRP
-668 VRLMRV
+668 VRFMRV

-680 LTRSGAPF
+680 LTRAGAPF

-694 VQARAWFGHY
+694 VQARDWFGHY

-715 PKNRAGK
+715 PRERAGK